1 MMFFFLFF
9 SLIRGCFL
17 LCQEGVLLFAEGVLL
32 FTEGFSFLFT
42 EGVLLLFT
50 EEKKEEK
57 VATSSPR

>member
-1 MMFFFLFF
+1 MGY
-9 SLIRGCFL
+9 SS
-17 LCQEGVLLFAEGVLL
+17 LCQEGVLL
-32 FTEGFSFLFT
+32 LFT